1 MTVPAL
7 VNLFFYSQ
15 NLFAVDFFDIDEG
28 VTFDRR
34 VLLIF
39 PAAVLAFLLPALFRR
54 VFPTRRLFGLLIVPT
69 VFSVTLYCNRD
80 FFPFWGGWE
89 LSTVFL
95 RFLLVLDSA
104 IILVLAY
111 DFFLTLPI
119 FEQPFRVERQLERIA
134 SLSRPHLVRLR
145 LENHS
150 RFRYRLLIRDDV
162 PASLAP
168 EPETFSERIMPRR
181 SAETLEYDVN
191 PTERGLFPFEKVAL
205 QIRSRFG
212 FWRRYITLSCQSEI
226 CVYPNLRQMT
236 EYDLLARADRL
247 HQLGVRTAR
256 RVGHDNDFERLRDY
270 QLDDQYK
277 FIDWTA
283 TARRQKLTVKDF
295 QMSRSQR
302 IMFLVDCGRMMTNF
316 CGSKLTLLDHS
327 LNAALMLSYVA
338 IRRFDAVGML
348 CFSNR
353 IINYIPPATGQRQI
367 NRMLHG
373 FFNLYAEPVESRYD
387 EAFSY
392 LASRCRK
399 RSLVILITNVA
410 DQVNAR
416 TIQNHLTHLTGR
428 HLPLGVF
435 LRDHQMFDPLRNFFG
450 TLDACHQPGT
460 KLTSSQLL
468 ARNEDNSVT
477 TETLFAKTDDYWRA
491 GAAAEILNWR
501 HKVINDLKHQGTLTL
516 DLFPEEMTAPL
527 INKYLEV
534 KARHLL

>member
-1 MTVPAL
+1 MTIPAIF
-7 VNLFFYSQ
+7 NLFFYPQ
-15 NLFAVDFFDIDEG
+15 ILFAADFFEIAEG

-39 PAAVLAFLLPALFRR
+39 PAAILVFLLPALFRR
-54 VFPTRRLFGLLIVPT
+54 AFPTRRLFGLLIVPT
-69 VFSVTLYCNRD
+69 VFSATLYCNRD
-80 FFPFWGGWE
+80 FFPFLGDWE
-89 LSTVFL
+89 LSAVFS
-95 RFLLVLDSA
+95 RFLLALDSGIA
-104 IILVLAY
+104 LVLAY

-145 LENHS
+145 LENRS
-150 RFRYRLLIRDDV
+150 RFRYRLSIRDDV
-162 PASLAP
+162 PEPLLP
-168 EPETFSERIMPRR
+168 EPETFSEWVVPRR

-191 PTERGLFPFEKVAL
+191 PKERGLFQWEEVAL

-212 FWRRYITLSCQSEI
+212 FWRRYITLPCRSEI

-247 HQLGVRTAR
+247 HQLGVRMAR

-295 QMSRSQR
+295 QTSRSQR
-302 IMFLVDCGRMMTNF
+302 IMFLVDCGRMMTNI
-316 CGSKLTLLDHS
+316 CDGKLTLLDHS

-338 IRRFDAVGML
+338 LRRFDAVGML

-353 IINYIPPATGQRQI
+353 IINYIPPETGRRQM

-373 FFNLYAEPVESRYD
+373 FFNLDAEPVESRYD

-399 RSLVILITNVA
+399 RSLVILIANVA
-410 DQVNAR
+410 DQVNAK
-416 TIQNHLTHLTGR
+416 TVQSHLTNLTGR

-435 LRDHQMFDPLRNFFG
+435 LRDHQMFDPFRNFFG
-450 TLDACHQPGT
+450 TLDAFHQPGT
-460 KLTSSQLL
+460 PLTPPQLL
-468 ARNEDNSVT
+468 ARNEDNSIT
-477 TETLFAKTDDYWRA
+477 TKTLFAKTDDYWRA

-516 DLFPEEMTAPL
+516 DIFPEEMTAPL

-534 KARHLL
+534 KARRLL